1 MFYRHSTLI
10 INTCCSRFLAVTD
23 RWRTNC
29 SQAQTLSSLLASS
42 ITGLVGMP
50 NLLTVVAKLGSTAL
64 PSTRQ
69 FGTAGTAK
77 GDHSV
82 SLTINRARENFVN
95 KTSSK
100 YRTKLTRQLSEQQKQ
115 VQRQWSSGADYFLQE
130 MASTSSWTPLSTPL
144 LPLH

>member
-1 MFYRHSTLI
+1 MFYRHSALT

-23 RWRTNC
+23 RRGTDC

-50 NLLTVVAKLGSTAL
+50 NLFTVVAKLSSTAL

-69 FGTAGTAK
+69 LGAAGTSK
-77 GDHSV
+77 CNHCV
-82 SLTINRARENFVN
+82 SLTSKGARENFVN

-100 YRTKLTRQLSEQQKQ
+100 YRTKLTRQLSEQLKQ
-115 VQRQWSSGADYFLQE
+115 VQRQWTSGTDYFLQE
-130 MASTSSWTPLSTPL
+130 MASTSS
-144 LPLH
+144 